1 MQEVK
6 EKPEADEGGVRVTVG
21 DPTTTAKRTSQAQIS
36 VAQRVSAADENLLDD
51 VIGSKDQA
59 MYDQLL
65 SAGDFENGPIAEVE
79 VETV

>member
-21 DPTTTAKRTSQAQIS
+21 DPTTTAKRTS

-65 SAGDFENGPIAEVE
+65 SAGDFETGPIAEVE